1 MTALQ
6 PSSRYI
12 DRRARAE
19 LLGSVGGGVLGAGL
33 ALLAAPTRAGGLRLV
48 VGGPDVNR
56 ELHRRLQMMSRLIG
70 GLAVL
75 VLSAST
81 AAAQQPG
88 APAPDRRP
96 GMVGGNQM
104 STMMMDSLNHRL
116 DSLVNRMNRTS
127 GNQKVQAMAAVIN
140 ELVTQRKAMQ
150 ERMHQM
156 MERGGMMGMMNDS
169 TSSGRNPPLSPDTAT
184 DTTNHAAHHQPQ

>member
-1 MTALQ
+1 
-6 PSSRYI
+6 
-12 DRRARAE
+12 
-19 LLGSVGGGVLGAGL
+19 
-33 ALLAAPTRAGGLRLV
+33 
-48 VGGPDVNR
+48 
-56 ELHRRLQMMSRLIG
+56 MMSRLIG

-88 APAPDRRP
+88 APTPDRRSE
-96 GMVGGNQM
+96 MAGGNQM

-116 DSLVNRMNRTS
+116 DSLVDRMNRTS

-156 MERGGMMGMMNDS
+156 MERGGMMGVMNDS
-169 TSSGRNPPLSPDTAT
+169 TSTGRKSPLRPDTAT
-184 DTTNHAAHHQPQ
+184 DTTNHAAHHPPQ